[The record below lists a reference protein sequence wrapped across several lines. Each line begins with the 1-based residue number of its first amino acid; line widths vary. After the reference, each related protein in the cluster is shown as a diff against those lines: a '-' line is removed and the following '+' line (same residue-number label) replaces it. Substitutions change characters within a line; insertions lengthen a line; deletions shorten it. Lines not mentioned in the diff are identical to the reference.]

1 MQKIVVL
8 EQQIN
13 FLICLLFVQFVASVE
28 LDIQEGYLTSNPK
41 HSELQW
47 IAKKN
52 YCRVS
57 LYGWQDTSWRG
68 NGMDWWSLKIY
79 CFSSSACSEKR
90 QFCAAESL
98 WPFKFMTFVLVCL
111 LSHMH
116 LMKLWPFWRYKSKK
130 LLLWYE
136 NEQLKLLSLFAYEV
150 QIQRFKYLGV
160 VFDFAILLLSFF
172 IQQLF

>member
-1 MQKIVVL
+1 MFTFCTVRCLSRVGYPGGIPRQQPKVL
-8 EQQIN
+8 WAAVD
-13 FLICLLFVQFVASVE
+13 C
-28 LDIQEGYLTSNPK
+28 
-41 HSELQW
+41 
-47 IAKKN
+47 KKN

-172 IQQLF
+172 IPQLF